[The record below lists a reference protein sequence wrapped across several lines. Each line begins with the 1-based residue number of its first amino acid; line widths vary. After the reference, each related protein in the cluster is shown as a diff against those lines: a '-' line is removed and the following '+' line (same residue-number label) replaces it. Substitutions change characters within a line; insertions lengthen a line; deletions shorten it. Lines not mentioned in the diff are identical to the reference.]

1 MTGLLSHLKKSNPVS
16 LFFSRFLSTGLL
28 CRFKKL
34 RLSNM
39 QICFT
44 LIVFC
49 FVELFDGQDMNAL
62 VKKYFTRHG
71 LVKAPYM
78 AVALW

>member
-1 MTGLLSHLKKSNPVS
+1 
-16 LFFSRFLSTGLL
+16 
-28 CRFKKL
+28 
-34 RLSNM
+34 M

-49 FVELFDGQDMNAL
+49 FVELFDGQDLNAL